1 MRFLMKEKIES
12 SAAFLKTKGI
22 DQIEL
27 GVVLG
32 TGLDG
37 LASDIELLQKIPY
50 HDIPHFPT
58 STQTYQKGRLL
69 YGTLNGITLLAFQGR
84 FHLYEGYDFFEIT
97 FWVRVFVALGGKRL
111 IISNA
116 AGAVNLNFNKG
127 ELMLLTD
134 HLNLQGGSPLALKGM
149 EALGERYVDLSQ
161 PYSKTLRAKAL
172 EIARKN
178 KIQLHQGV
186 YAAVVGPQ
194 LETAAEYRYLKI
206 IGADAVGMST
216 VPEVIVAKQLG
227 IEVIAFS
234 VLTDV
239 CDPENL
245 QAINIPDI
253 MAMAKKGE
261 QDLIK
266 IVKGLLSKS

>member
-37 LASDIELLQKIPY
+37 LASDVELLQEIPY

-97 FWVRVFVALGGKRL
+97 FWVRVFAALGGKRL

-116 AGAVNLNFNKG
+116 AGAVNLNFDKG

-149 EALGERYVDLSQ
+149 ETLGERFVDLSQ
-161 PYSKTLRAKAL
+161 PYSKILRAKAL
-172 EIARKN
+172 EIARAN

-245 QAINIPDI
+245 QTINIPDI

-266 IVKGLLSKS
+266 IVKGLLSES

>member
-37 LASDIELLQKIPY
+37 LASDVELLQEIPY

-69 YGTLNGITLLAFQGR
+69 YGTLNGISLLAFQGR

-97 FWVRVFVALGGKRL
+97 FWVRVFAALGGKRL

-116 AGAVNLNFNKG
+116 AGAVNLNFDKG

-149 EALGERYVDLSQ
+149 ETLGERFVDLSQ

-172 EIARKN
+172 EIARAN

-216 VPEVIVAKQLG
+216 VPEAIVAKQLG

-266 IVKGLLSKS
+266 IVKGLLSES

>member
-32 TGLDG
+32 TCLDG

-97 FWVRVFVALGGKRL
+97 FWVRVFAALGGKRL

>member
-37 LASDIELLQKIPY
+37 LASDVELLQEVPY

-97 FWVRVFVALGGKRL
+97 FWVRVFAALGGKRL

-116 AGAVNLNFNKG
+116 AGAVNLNFDKG

-149 EALGERYVDLSQ
+149 ETVGERFVDLSQ

-172 EIARKN
+172 EIARAN

-245 QAINIPDI
+245 QTINIPDI

-266 IVKGLLSKS
+266 IVKGLLSES

>member
-37 LASDIELLQKIPY
+37 LASDVELLQEIPY

-69 YGTLNGITLLAFQGR
+69 YGTLNGISLLAFQGR

-97 FWVRVFVALGGKRL
+97 FWVRVFAALGGKRL

-116 AGAVNLNFNKG
+116 AGAVNLNFDKG

-149 EALGERYVDLSQ
+149 ETLGERFVDLSQ

-172 EIARKN
+172 EIARAN
-178 KIQLHQGV
+178 KIQLRQGV

-239 CDPENL
+239 CDPGNL

-266 IVKGLLSKS
+266 IVKGLLSES

>member
-97 FWVRVFVALGGKRL
+97 FWVRVFAALGGKRL

-172 EIARKN
+172 EIARAN

-234 VLTDV
+234 ILTDV

-266 IVKGLLSKS
+266 IVKGLLSES

>member
-149 EALGERYVDLSQ
+149 EALGERFVDLSQ

-178 KIQLHQGV
+178 KIQLHRGV

>member
-1 MRFLMKEKIES
+1 MRFLMKEKIEN

-37 LASDIELLQKIPY
+37 LASDIELLQEIPY

-69 YGTLNGITLLAFQGR
+69 YGTLNGISLLAFQGR

-97 FWVRVFVALGGKRL
+97 FWVRVFAALGGKRL

-116 AGAVNLNFNKG
+116 AGAVNLNFDKG
-127 ELMLLTD
+127 QLMLLTD

-149 EALGERYVDLSQ
+149 ETLGERFVDLSQ

-172 EIARKN
+172 EIALAN

-266 IVKGLLSKS
+266 IVKGLLSES

>member
-37 LASDIELLQKIPY
+37 LASDVELLQEIPY

-69 YGTLNGITLLAFQGR
+69 YGTLNGISLLAFQGR

-97 FWVRVFVALGGKRL
+97 FWVRVFAALGGKRL

-116 AGAVNLNFNKG
+116 AGAVNLNFDKG
-127 ELMLLTD
+127 QLMLLTD
-134 HLNLQGGSPLALKGM
+134 HLNLQGGSPLALKGL
-149 EALGERYVDLSQ
+149 ETLGERFVDLSQ

-172 EIARKN
+172 EIARAN

-266 IVKGLLSKS
+266 IVKGLLSES

>member
-37 LASDIELLQKIPY
+37 LASDIELLQEIPY

-97 FWVRVFVALGGKRL
+97 FWVRVFAALGGKRL

-116 AGAVNLNFNKG
+116 AGAVNLNFDKG

-149 EALGERYVDLSQ
+149 ETLGERFVDLSQ

-172 EIARKN
+172 EIARAN

-239 CDPENL
+239 CDPGNL

-261 QDLIK
+261 QDLMK
-266 IVKGLLSKS
+266 IVKGLLSES

>member
-37 LASDIELLQKIPY
+37 LASDIELLQEIPY

-97 FWVRVFVALGGKRL
+97 FWVRVFAALGGKRL

-116 AGAVNLNFNKG
+116 AGAVNLNFDKG

-149 EALGERYVDLSQ
+149 ETLGERFVDLSQ

-172 EIARKN
+172 EIARAN

-245 QAINIPDI
+245 KAINIPDI

-266 IVKGLLSKS
+266 IVKGLLSES

>member
-1 MRFLMKEKIES
+1 MHILMKEKIEN
-12 SAAFLKTKGI
+12 SARFLRNKGI
-22 DQIEL
+22 AAVEWA
-27 GVVLG
+27 VVLG

-37 LASDIELLQKIPY
+37 LANEIEILQEIPY
-50 HDIPHFPT
+50 PDIPHFT
-58 STQTYQKGRLL
+58 SANQAYQKGRLL
-69 YGTLNGITLLAFQGR
+69 YGKLEGKLVLAFQGR

-97 FWVRVFVALGGKRL
+97 FWVRVFAALGGKRL

-116 AGAVNLNFNKG
+116 AGAVNLNFDKG

-149 EALGERYVDLSQ
+149 ETRGERFVDLSQ

-172 EIARKN
+172 EIARAN

-216 VPEVIVAKQLG
+216 VPEVIVARQLS
-227 IEVIAFS
+227 IEVVAFS

-239 CDPENL
+239 CDPQNL
-245 QAINIPDI
+245 KPIDIPDI
-253 MAMAKKGE
+253 LAMAKKGE
-261 QDLIK
+261 HHLIK
-266 IVKGLLSKS
+266 IVKGLVALN

>member
-37 LASDIELLQKIPY
+37 LASDVELLQEIPY

-97 FWVRVFVALGGKRL
+97 FWVRVFAALGGKRL

-116 AGAVNLNFNKG
+116 AGAVNLNFDKG

-149 EALGERYVDLSQ
+149 EALGERFVDLSQ

-266 IVKGLLSKS
+266 IVKGLLSES

>member
-37 LASDIELLQKIPY
+37 LAGDIELLQEIPY

-69 YGTLNGITLLAFQGR
+69 YGTLNGISLLAFQGR

-97 FWVRVFVALGGKRL
+97 FWVRVFAALGGKRL

-116 AGAVNLNFNKG
+116 AGAVNLNFDKG

-149 EALGERYVDLSQ
+149 ETLGERFVDLSQ

-172 EIARKN
+172 EIAHAN

-239 CDPENL
+239 CDPGNL

-266 IVKGLLSKS
+266 IVKGLLSES

>member
-97 FWVRVFVALGGKRL
+97 FWVRVFAALGGKRL

-134 HLNLQGGSPLALKGM
+134 HLNLQGGSPLALKGI
-149 EALGERYVDLSQ
+149 EALGERFVDLSQ

>member
-37 LASDIELLQKIPY
+37 LASDIELLQEIPY
-50 HDIPHFPT
+50 YDIPHFPT

-69 YGTLNGITLLAFQGR
+69 YGSLEGKKVLAFQGR

-97 FWVRVFVALGGKRL
+97 FWVRVFAALGGKRV

-116 AGAVNLNFNKG
+116 AGAVNLDFNKG

-149 EALGERYVDLSQ
+149 ETLGERFVDLSQ

-172 EIARKN
+172 EIARAN

-227 IEVIAFS
+227 LEVLAFS

-239 CDPENL
+239 CDPDDL
-245 QAINIPDI
+245 QPIDIPDI
-253 MAMAKKGE
+253 LAMAKKGE

-266 IVKGLLSKS
+266 IVKDLVSEG

>member
-37 LASDIELLQKIPY
+37 LASDVELLQEIPY

-97 FWVRVFVALGGKRL
+97 FWVRVFAALGGKRL

-116 AGAVNLNFNKG
+116 AGAVNLNFDKG

-149 EALGERYVDLSQ
+149 ETLGERFVDLSQ
-161 PYSKTLRAKAL
+161 PYSKTLRTKAL
-172 EIARKN
+172 EIARAY

-266 IVKGLLSKS
+266 IVKGLLSES

>member
-37 LASDIELLQKIPY
+37 LASDIELLQEIPY

-69 YGTLNGITLLAFQGR
+69 YGTLNGISLLAFQGR

-97 FWVRVFVALGGKRL
+97 FWVRVFAALGGKRL

-116 AGAVNLNFNKG
+116 AGAVNLNFDKG

-149 EALGERYVDLSQ
+149 ETLGERFVDLSQ

-172 EIARKN
+172 EIARAN
-178 KIQLHQGV
+178 KIQLRQGV

-266 IVKGLLSKS
+266 IVKGLLSES

>member
-37 LASDIELLQKIPY
+37 LASDVELLQEIPY

-69 YGTLNGITLLAFQGR
+69 YGTLNGITLLAFQAR

-97 FWVRVFVALGGKRL
+97 FWVRVFAALGGKRL

-116 AGAVNLNFNKG
+116 AGAVNLNFDKG

-149 EALGERYVDLSQ
+149 ETLGERFVDLSQ

-172 EIARKN
+172 EIARAN

-245 QAINIPDI
+245 QAINIPNI

-266 IVKGLLSKS
+266 IVKGLLSES

>member
-37 LASDIELLQKIPY
+37 LASDVELLQEIPY

-58 STQTYQKGRLL
+58 SSQTYQKGRLL

-97 FWVRVFVALGGKRL
+97 FWVRVFAALGGKRL

-116 AGAVNLNFNKG
+116 AGAVNLNFDKG

-149 EALGERYVDLSQ
+149 ETLGEHFVDLSQ

-172 EIARKN
+172 EIARAN

-266 IVKGLLSKS
+266 IVKGLLSES

>member
-1 MRFLMKEKIES
+1 MCFLMKEKIES

-22 DQIEL
+22 DQIEV

-37 LASDIELLQKIPY
+37 LASDVELLQEIPY

-58 STQTYQKGRLL
+58 STQNYQKGRLL
-69 YGTLNGITLLAFQGR
+69 FGTLNGITLLAFQGR

-97 FWVRVFVALGGKRL
+97 FWVRVFAALGGKQL

-116 AGAVNLNFNKG
+116 AGAVNLNFDKG
-127 ELMLLTD
+127 QLMLLTD

-149 EALGERYVDLSQ
+149 EILGERFVDLSQ

-172 EIARKN
+172 EIARAN

-266 IVKGLLSKS
+266 IVKGLLSES

>member
-37 LASDIELLQKIPY
+37 LASDVELLQEIPY

-97 FWVRVFVALGGKRL
+97 FWVRVFAALGGKRL

-116 AGAVNLNFNKG
+116 AGAVNLNFDKG

-149 EALGERYVDLSQ
+149 ETLGEHFVDLSQ

-172 EIARKN
+172 EIARAN

-216 VPEVIVAKQLG
+216 VPEVIVAEQLG

-266 IVKGLLSKS
+266 IVKGLLSES

>member
-97 FWVRVFVALGGKRL
+97 FWVRVFAALGGKRL

-149 EALGERYVDLSQ
+149 EALGERFVDLSQ

-172 EIARKN
+172 EIARAN

>member
-37 LASDIELLQKIPY
+37 LASDVELLQEIPY

-97 FWVRVFVALGGKRL
+97 FWVRVFAALGGKRL

-127 ELMLLTD
+127 GLMLLTD

-149 EALGERYVDLSQ
+149 ETLGERFVDLSQ

-172 EIARKN
+172 EIARAN

-266 IVKGLLSKS
+266 IVKGLLSES

>member
-1 MRFLMKEKIES
+1 MCFLMKDKIES

-22 DQIEL
+22 EHIEL

-37 LASDIELLQKIPY
+37 LASDVELLQEIPY

-69 YGTLNGITLLAFQGR
+69 YGTLNGISLLAFQGR

-97 FWVRVFVALGGKRL
+97 FWVRVFAALGGKRL

-116 AGAVNLNFNKG
+116 AGAVNLNFDKG

-149 EALGERYVDLSQ
+149 KTLGESFVDLSQ

-172 EIARKN
+172 EIACVN

-216 VPEVIVAKQLG
+216 VPEVIVAKQLD

-266 IVKGLLSKS
+266 IVKGLLSQS

>member
-37 LASDIELLQKIPY
+37 LASDIELLQEIPY

-69 YGTLNGITLLAFQGR
+69 YGTLNGISLLAFQGR

-97 FWVRVFVALGGKRL
+97 FWVRVFAALGGKRL

-116 AGAVNLNFNKG
+116 AGAVNLNFDKG

-149 EALGERYVDLSQ
+149 ETLGERFVDLSQ

-172 EIARKN
+172 EIARAN

-266 IVKGLLSKS
+266 IVKGLLSES

>member
-97 FWVRVFVALGGKRL
+97 FWVRVFAALGGKRL

-234 VLTDV
+234 VFTDV

>member
-97 FWVRVFVALGGKRL
+97 FWVRVFAALGGKRL

-149 EALGERYVDLSQ
+149 EALGERFVDLSQ

>member
-1 MRFLMKEKIES
+1 MKEKIER
-12 SAAFLKTKGI
+12 SAAFLKTKGM
-22 DQIEL
+22 DQIAL
-27 GVVLG
+27 GIVLG

-37 LASDIELLQKIPY
+37 LASEMELLQEIPY
-50 HDIPHFPT
+50 DDIPHFPQ

-69 YGTLNGITLLAFQGR
+69 YGSLEGKKVLAFQGR
-84 FHLYEGYDFFEIT
+84 FHLYEGYPFFELT
-97 FWVRVFVALGGKRL
+97 FWVRVFAALGGKQL

-116 AGAVNLNFNKG
+116 AGAVNLDFNKG

-149 EALGERYVDLSQ
+149 ERLGERFVDMSE
-161 PYSKTLRAKAL
+161 PYAKKLRDQALAIASKKGIPL
-172 EIARKN
+172 
-178 KIQLHQGV
+178 QQGV

-227 IEVIAFS
+227 LEVLAFS

-239 CDPENL
+239 CDPDDL
-245 QAINIPDI
+245 QPIDIPDI
-253 MAMAKKGE
+253 LAMAKKGE

-266 IVKGLLSKS
+266 IVKDLVSEG

>member
-37 LASDIELLQKIPY
+37 LASDVELLQEIPY

-97 FWVRVFVALGGKRL
+97 FWVRVFAALGGKRL

-116 AGAVNLNFNKG
+116 AGAVNLNFDKG

-149 EALGERYVDLSQ
+149 ETLGERFVDLSQ

-172 EIARKN
+172 EIARAN

-216 VPEVIVAKQLG
+216 VPEVIVAKHLG

-245 QAINIPDI
+245 QTINIPDI

-266 IVKGLLSKS
+266 IVKGLLSES

>member
-97 FWVRVFVALGGKRL
+97 FWVRVFAALGGKRL

-149 EALGERYVDLSQ
+149 EALGERFVDLSQ

-234 VLTDV
+234 ILTDV

>member
-32 TGLDG
+32 TGLDR
-37 LASDIELLQKIPY
+37 LASDIELFQEISY

-69 YGTLNGITLLAFQGR
+69 YGTLNGISLLAFQGR

-97 FWVRVFVALGGKRL
+97 FWVRVFAALGGKRL

-116 AGAVNLNFNKG
+116 AGAVNLNFDKG
-127 ELMLLTD
+127 QLMLLTD

-149 EALGERYVDLSQ
+149 ETLGERFVDLSQ

-172 EIARKN
+172 EIARAN

-234 VLTDV
+234 ILTDV

-266 IVKGLLSKS
+266 IVKGLLSES

>member
-12 SAAFLKTKGI
+12 SATFLKTKGI

-37 LASDIELLQKIPY
+37 LASDVELLQEIPY

-97 FWVRVFVALGGKRL
+97 FWVRVFAALGGKRL

-116 AGAVNLNFNKG
+116 AGAVNLNFDKG

-149 EALGERYVDLSQ
+149 ETLGERFVDLSQ

-172 EIARKN
+172 EIARAN

-266 IVKGLLSKS
+266 IVKGLLSES